1 MIDITGIFSEAFWY
15 IAPILVT
22 MTTFLAG
29 LFNQGVVE
37 KFVPEQHRGWLKQL
51 VAWVFGAGLS
61 VAAWG
66 LKVITFGNPV
76 WLGVIALCVVVGLSS
91 NGVYDVQFIRNWIET
106 WFKPAA
112 ALLNKEDAETIEKDF
127 VEAVATNKPVEEKP
141 LKVKCVRKTEPEN
154 TKA

>member
-1 MIDITGIFSEAFWY
+1 M
-15 IAPILVT
+15 
-22 MTTFLAG
+22 
-29 LFNQGVVE
+29 
-37 KFVPEQHRGWLKQL
+37 
-51 VAWVFGAGLS
+51 FGTALS

-112 ALLNKEDAETIEKDF
+112 ALLNKENAETIEKDF

-141 LKVKCVRKTEPEN
+141 LKVKRVRKTEPEN